1 MRFAFSVFAAL
12 SLFVGLITVQSKGW
26 AETAEMQP
34 ARRFVVECRIVSEE
48 PPAKDRHGRAISQPL
63 DFKTPPLTAREGEK
77 ASIADLGQKTVSVA
91 RLPQGDVT
99 RTVTSGTALDV
110 IVTGV
115 SNDKAILDITA
126 ELSSPQTTPVK
137 YGESVCLTFAKLR
150 VIECVTLGQKAVFRV
165 PSQGWRL
172 EATVKAAQN

>member
-1 MRFAFSVFAAL
+1 MRLAIGFSAAL
-12 SLFVGLITVQSKGW
+12 LFIVGLLALQAKGW
-26 AETAEMQP
+26 AETAETQS
-34 ARRFVVECRIVSEE
+34 ARRFVVACRIISEE
-48 PPAKDRHGRAISQPL
+48 PPAKDRRGRAISQPL
-63 DFKTPPLTAREGEK
+63 DLKAPLVTARDGER
-77 ASIADLGQKTVSVA
+77 ASISDLGQKSFSVA

-99 RTVTSGTALDV
+99 RTVTSGTVIDV

-172 EATVKAAQN
+172 EATVKPAQD